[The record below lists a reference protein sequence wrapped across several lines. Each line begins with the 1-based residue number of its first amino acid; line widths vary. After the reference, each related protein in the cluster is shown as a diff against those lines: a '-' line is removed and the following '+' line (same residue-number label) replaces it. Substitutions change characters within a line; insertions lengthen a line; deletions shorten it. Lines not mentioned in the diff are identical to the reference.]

1 CIHSKAHF
9 LCVKSLVNMANL
21 LLAQY
26 KRQLVS

>member
-21 LLAQY
+21 L
-26 KRQLVS
+26 